1 MVRRSVGEN
10 SGSLIGP
17 LGANGFKMVDG
28 DWSMPRL
35 WRYNCVQNKDRM
47 YQNPEH
53 NANVCIHFC
62 KTIELLIIRGLI
74 SAEGKSLVIY
84 MKK

>member
-1 MVRRSVGEN
+1 MVHRSVGEN

-35 WRYNCVQNKDRM
+35 WRYNCVQNNNRM
-47 YQNPEH
+47 CQNLEH

-62 KTIELLIIRGLI
+62 KTSKLLIFRGLI
-74 SAEGKSLVIY
+74 SVEGKSLVIY